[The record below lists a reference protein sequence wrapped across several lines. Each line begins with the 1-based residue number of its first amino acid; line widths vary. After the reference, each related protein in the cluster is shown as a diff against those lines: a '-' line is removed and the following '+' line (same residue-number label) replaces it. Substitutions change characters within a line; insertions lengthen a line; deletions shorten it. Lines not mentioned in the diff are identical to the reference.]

1 MKNINKALTML
12 IATMLISTAM
22 VSADDSRVLTTSS
35 SGSIT
40 GSWMHTGSGMYMK
53 KLREA
58 KEDSK
63 ILKDELKKTREEL
76 KEEVKTKKDEIKT
89 NREEFKENS
98 WDLKDILS
106 DISDEQKEE
115 LKTLR
120 DAHRATV
127 EDIKEQLKNKE
138 LTSDEREELRN
149 QLDEETTSYAE
160 DVKEVIGDDAEA
172 SSYVDSRLELRN
184 KNSEIRDEIR
194 ETRVET
200 RGEMADMIE
209 TYKEAYFSKLA
220 TVVPKLATEK
230 LEKLSTK
237 VDTMI
242 EKVEANT
249 KLSQDKKD
257 KLVAQLV
264 SLKEIIDEELET
276 RDILDEDLDLE
287 EIID

>member
-1 MKNINKALTML
+1 MKNINKALSML

-22 VSADDSRVLTTSS
+22 VSADDSNVMTTSS

-63 ILKDELKKTREEL
+63 ILKDELKKSREEL
-76 KEEVKTKKDEIKT
+76 REEVKTKKDEIKT

-120 DAHRATV
+120 DSHRATV

-149 QLDEETTSYAE
+149 QLDEELSSYAE

-194 ETRVET
+194 KNRVET
-200 RGEMADMIE
+200 RGEMGDMIE
-209 TYKEAYFSKLA
+209 KYKEAYFSKLA

-237 VDTMI
+237 IDTML
-242 EKVEANT
+242 EKIEANT

-257 KLVAQLV
+257 KLVAQIV

-276 RDILDEDLDLE
+276 RDILDEELEIELD
-287 EIID
+287 